1 MKKQLLVLSVGM
13 LALASC
19 QSSGQ
24 KSAGVEAD
32 SASLKAINDSAFA
45 KHIAVLASDDFE
57 GRKPF
62 TAGETKTINY
72 LKGEFEKLGLKPGNG
87 NSYFQQVPMVD
98 IKSTPAGA
106 MAIKGATGSLSL
118 KYLDDFVAATRHVT
132 NQVKVENSEMVFAG
146 YGIVAPEYKWND
158 YEGLDVKGKTVVVLV
173 NDPGFSDS
181 TLFKGKTMTY
191 YGRWTY
197 KFEEAARQG
206 ATGIIIIHDTAPASY
221 PWSVVRSGWSKSKLY
236 LDSKDN
242 NRSRALMEG
251 WITQEV
257 AKDLFKM
264 AGKSEDLMKQ
274 AGKPGFKPV
283 DLGLKVSLTINNA
296 IKKSVSNNVVAVLPG
311 TKRANEYLIYSGHW
325 DHLGKGEAI
334 NGDSIYNGAVDNA
347 TGTAA
352 LLLLAD
358 AFKKAKHQPERSI
371 LFIALTGEEQG
382 LLGSEYY
389 ASHPLVPVNKTV
401 ADINI
406 DAMEA
411 SGMTKDI
418 VVVGYGQSE
427 LEDYLAEA
435 AKKQERVVAKDPN
448 PSAGSYFRSDH
459 FNFAK
464 VGIPALY
471 TGNGINNVKHG
482 EAWGKAQQE
491 DYTKNRYHAPAD
503 NFEPAKWDFSGMVAD
518 LRLLFEVGYRLSN
531 ESTFPGWKEGSE
543 FKAIRAKSMK

>member
-24 KSAGVEAD
+24 KSAGVETD

-62 TAGETKTINY
+62 TAGETRTINY